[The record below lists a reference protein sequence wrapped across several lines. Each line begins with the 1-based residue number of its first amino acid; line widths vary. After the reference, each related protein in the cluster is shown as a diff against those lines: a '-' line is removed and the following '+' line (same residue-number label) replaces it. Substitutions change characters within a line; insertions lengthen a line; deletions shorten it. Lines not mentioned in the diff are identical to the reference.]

1 MGPEEMMVQQQPQ
14 PLRPVYQM
22 STTNKSFLNMHYYLK
37 ARGIKNNKFMLVLFD
52 PDLAGVDPHDPNLSL
67 IMKQKVTREVVR
79 NYWYFLRE
87 VVRVYEDGNPR
98 GVQYRLDRGNMAFHF
113 CTLYNLNIFL
123 ELPRQVGKTTSA
135 LIRYLYIYN
144 FGSANSIITYL
155 HKDMK
160 ASKENL
166 NDTKRLRDMLPP
178 YLQMAQEFSIVNG
191 KKKKMPTTVEKIQN
205 PITHNVINTLPSAR
219 NAMLASNLLRGK
231 TITMLWAD
239 EWAFIKYND
248 IIYSN
253 GMPALNTAFRNAA
266 RNNAPHGFIITTTAG
281 ILSDEAGVYAY
292 KMVQNATRFNE
303 QWYDLSYKDLMELID
318 ANVNSIF
325 VHIRF
330 GYDELG
336 LGEHWFADICR
347 KMNYDMVR
355 IRREIL
361 LEWIDKPENSPFN
374 ANDLETIRGLTREPM
389 KTVLLLNKYNFN
401 IYSINGTMSAAHP
414 EGLGIQLNT
423 RNVPMDPPIIGVDP
437 SGGYQRDYSAIC
449 VIDSRTTEVIA
460 ELKCNYISPPDLCRC
475 IYYIV
480 TTMMPNAIVNIERNG
495 GFGASIIHR
504 LRETSIKDNLY
515 FEYKDRVVEETND
528 DFGRVIRRK
537 QKTKVFGLDSSKG
550 TRDELI
556 QILRERVE
564 LHKDKFKSKL
574 ILDELEKMTVK
585 RNGKVEHS
593 DNSHDDLTF
602 AYLMALFVWYNGKNL
617 KENWGLNKTT
627 IKTEEDVDEIVGI
640 PEEEQKYVDIVEE
653 MVVNDD
659 DKIAKEVERQ
669 LKELK
674 AGIGMTVDEF
684 YRKQQAKE
692 EEQFKMMMQNR
703 VFLEA
708 YAKFSQ
714 TPINELESLYGTGSR
729 TTIPNTV
736 FLGADADLIEQMEH
750 EKNFAL
756 AKVKIEN

>member
-253 GMPALNTAFRNAA
+253 GMPALNTA
-266 RNNAPHGFIITTTAG
+266 IT
-281 ILSDEAGVYAY
+281 
-292 KMVQNATRFNE
+292 
-303 QWYDLSYKDLMELID
+303 
-318 ANVNSIF
+318 
-325 VHIRF
+325 
-330 GYDELG
+330 
-336 LGEHWFADICR
+336 
-347 KMNYDMVR
+347 
-355 IRREIL
+355 
-361 LEWIDKPENSPFN
+361 KP
-374 ANDLETIRGLTREPM
+374 DT
-389 KTVLLLNKYNFN
+389 
-401 IYSINGTMSAAHP
+401 GT
-414 EGLGIQLNT
+414 
-423 RNVPMDPPIIGVDP
+423 
-437 SGGYQRDYSAIC
+437 
-449 VIDSRTTEVIA
+449 
-460 ELKCNYISPPDLCRC
+460 K
-475 IYYIV
+475 
-480 TTMMPNAIVNIERNG
+480 
-495 GFGASIIHR
+495 
-504 LRETSIKDNLY
+504 
-515 FEYKDRVVEETND
+515 
-528 DFGRVIRRK
+528 
-537 QKTKVFGLDSSKG
+537 
-550 TRDELI
+550 
-556 QILRERVE
+556 
-564 LHKDKFKSKL
+564 
-574 ILDELEKMTVK
+574 
-585 RNGKVEHS
+585 
-593 DNSHDDLTF
+593 
-602 AYLMALFVWYNGKNL
+602 
-617 KENWGLNKTT
+617 
-627 IKTEEDVDEIVGI
+627 
-640 PEEEQKYVDIVEE
+640 
-653 MVVNDD
+653 
-659 DKIAKEVERQ
+659 
-669 LKELK
+669 
-674 AGIGMTVDEF
+674 
-684 YRKQQAKE
+684 
-692 EEQFKMMMQNR
+692 
-703 VFLEA
+703 
-708 YAKFSQ
+708 
-714 TPINELESLYGTGSR
+714 
-729 TTIPNTV
+729 
-736 FLGADADLIEQMEH
+736 
-750 EKNFAL
+750 
-756 AKVKIEN
+756 